1 MKYQRLFRA
10 MCMKVPSEQVRPSEL
25 RVPRGKGLLEI
36 EVVREG
42 FLEEV
47 EDLDSEEMGTTG
59 GGNKGSILL
68 VHA

>member
-1 MKYQRLFRA
+1 MKYQRLFRE

-47 EDLDSEEMGTTG
+47 V
-59 GGNKGSILL
+59 GSGF
-68 VHA
+68 